1 MESRDEIDARLN
13 LYNQQLQQV
22 NQLLTLDGQ
31 NPQFLSLKSDLEK
44 VISLTGD
51 LLKQQKANDPNKS
64 GSEVVEV
71 PSGERVYAG
80 VVTGIINQTEYRIK
94 YYEFDTEVSLPVSS
108 FHRAPTA
115 TLNKADIKIGFKCQ
129 CKFATDQNFYD
140 AV

>member
-51 LLKQQKANDPNKS
+51 LLKQQKVIFHTEWNKL
-64 GSEVVEV
+64 
-71 PSGERVYAG
+71 Y
-80 VVTGIINQTEYRIK
+80 
-94 YYEFDTEVSLPVSS
+94 
-108 FHRAPTA
+108 
-115 TLNKADIKIGFKCQ
+115 
-129 CKFATDQNFYD
+129 FASVIY
-140 AV
+140 